1 MQNIK
6 TSALV
11 IFYERTL
18 CCKVNLLP
26 LLKMLTKQC
35 WLIKCTCDVLWHY
48 RISISASFDDI
59 EVLLGYSRH
68 IKSNRENCTYTTFW
82 QKCYKSNH
90 IRSHCIF
97 FIIFFAL
104 HAFANSTENVSK
116 YALLAIFKL
125 NDIYLYAMCFSLLN
139 TFIKSKNGF
148 FFLIFLT
155 VYRKTL
161 SRIPGVKC
169 VPGLDWNWGRKE

>member
-1 MQNIK
+1 M
-6 TSALV
+6 
-11 IFYERTL
+11 
-18 CCKVNLLP
+18 
-26 LLKMLTKQC
+26 
-35 WLIKCTCDVLWHY
+35 LWHY

-68 IKSNRENCTYTTFW
+68 IKSNRENCTYTTFS

-97 FIIFFAL
+97 LSYFL
-104 HAFANSTENVSK
+104 HYMHLQIPLKMYQN
-116 YALLAIFKL
+116 ALLAIFKL

-139 TFIKSKNGF
+139 TFIKSKNVF

-161 SRIPGVKC
+161 SHIPGVKC
-169 VPGLDWNWGRKE
+169 VPGLDWNWGQKE